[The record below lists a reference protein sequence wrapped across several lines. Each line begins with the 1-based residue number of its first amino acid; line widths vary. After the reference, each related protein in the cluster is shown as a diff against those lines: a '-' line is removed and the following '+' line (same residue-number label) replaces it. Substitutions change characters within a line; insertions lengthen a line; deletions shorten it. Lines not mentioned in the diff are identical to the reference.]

1 MFLVNPIIS
10 GLHERFT
17 PGVRPCHN
25 PAARCHSKP
34 DQKLE
39 QGDKTMNDPV
49 AQTTSNDDRNLA
61 MLAHL
66 LGIVSSFV
74 GALIIWLIKKDQ
86 SAFIDEQGKE
96 ALNFQITI
104 VIGFVIAGALTFI
117 LIGALLMPLLWI
129 ANLVFCILAAVATSK
144 GEHYKYPFAI
154 RLLK

>member
-1 MFLVNPIIS
+1 
-10 GLHERFT
+10 
-17 PGVRPCHN
+17 
-25 PAARCHSKP
+25 
-34 DQKLE
+34 
-39 QGDKTMNDPV
+39 MNDPV

-66 LGIVSSFV
+66 LGIVSGFV

-104 VIGFVIAGALTFI
+104 LIGFVAAGVLTII
-117 LIGALLMPLLWI
+117 LIGALLMPVLLVV
-129 ANLVFCILAAVATSK
+129 NLVFCIIAAVAVSK

>member
-1 MFLVNPIIS
+1 
-10 GLHERFT
+10 
-17 PGVRPCHN
+17 
-25 PAARCHSKP
+25 
-34 DQKLE
+34 
-39 QGDKTMNDPV
+39 MNDPV
-49 AQTTSNDDRNLA
+49 AQGTNNDDRNLA

-104 VIGFVIAGALTFI
+104 VLGFIIAGALTFI

>member
-1 MFLVNPIIS
+1 MS
-10 GLHERFT
+10 
-17 PGVRPCHN
+17 
-25 PAARCHSKP
+25 
-34 DQKLE
+34 
-39 QGDKTMNDPV
+39 DPV
-49 AQTTSNDDRNLA
+49 AQGTNNDDRNLA

-104 VIGFVIAGALTFI
+104 VLGFVIAGALTFV
-117 LIGALLMPLLWI
+117 LIGALLIPLLWI
-129 ANLVFCILAAVATSK
+129 ANLVFCILAALATSK